1 MKKKNVTIS
10 AFNQDKAGFIMRNAQ
25 TYMTVY
31 SRATGAFVC
40 IYDHNYMP
48 IREFVEEITSEK
60 NTCLFCIKYKKDIEV
75 KKCWDLCANPCRDM
89 HINAIKESCCSGG
102 SYTYVCPLGLM
113 FWTSPL
119 YLDGQFAGALTG
131 GGFLGAGIDI
141 EEIYGRM
148 YSICGGAV
156 SEAELKRLIACF
168 PQGEESRINAMA
180 ELMLA
185 CAKSLS
191 IGSEGCHATAR
202 RRAEQQEELSAKTE
216 GLKSLH
222 PPGSPRPEYPLE
234 KEREL
239 IEALMRADTGAGR
252 EILNEILASI
262 FFANPD
268 QFKHSQYRA
277 MELAVL
283 LARTDTGPGF
293 SAEAVLET
301 NNRYIK
307 SIQEAAAI
315 DELTDIMHQILEDIA
330 GQISSFQGIQHASA
344 LKKAERF
351 ILENFTRRISLEEIA
366 KTSGFS
372 APYFSTIFREEMG
385 ENLSSYLNRL
395 RVEKAGYMLT
405 GTNFSLGRIAR
416 ACGFEDQS
424 WFSKIFKLYTGMNPG
439 KYRHQEGKPVSKVPE
454 VRFALKQ

>member
-1 MKKKNVTIS
+1 MRRKAGTIPAS
-10 AFNQDKAGFIMRNAQ
+10 HQDKAGFLMRNAHELLP
-25 TYMTVY
+25 VY
-31 SRATGAFVC
+31 SLATGAVVW
-40 IYDHNYMP
+40 IHDHSYMP
-48 IREFVEEITSEK
+48 VRELSTEIPGEK
-60 NTCLFCIKYKKDIEV
+60 NVCRFCGKYKKDTEL
-75 KKCWDLCANPCRDM
+75 KNSWGSCANPCRDI
-89 HINAIKESCCSGG
+89 HSAAIKESQHFGAYSIY
-102 SYTYVCPLGLM
+102 SCPLGLM

-131 GGFLGAGIDI
+131 GGFLGVDTDS
-141 EEIYGRM
+141 EEIRSRM
-148 YSICGGAV
+148 YSMCGGAV
-156 SEAELKRLIACF
+156 SESELKQLIGSF
-168 PQGEESRINAMA
+168 PRREESAIKAMA
-180 ELMLA
+180 ELLLA

-202 RRAEQQEELSAKTE
+202 RRAEQEVELSAKTE
-216 GLKSLH
+216 DLKNRH

-239 IEALMRADTGAGR
+239 IEALLRTDTKAGR
-252 EILNEILASI
+252 QILNEILASV

-268 QFKHSQYRA
+268 QFKYAQYRA

-301 NNRYIK
+301 NNQYIK
-307 SIQEAAAI
+307 LIQEASAI
-315 DELTDIMHQILEDIA
+315 DELTDIMHQILEDVA
-330 GQISSFQGIQHASA
+330 GQIASFQGIQHASA

-351 ILENFTRRISLEEIA
+351 IRENFTRRISLEEIA

-405 GTNFSLGRIAR
+405 DTNFSLGRIAR

-424 WFSKIFKLYTGMNPG
+424 WFSKIFKLYMGMNPG
-439 KYRHQEGKPVSKVPE
+439 KYRHQEDRPVSKIPE